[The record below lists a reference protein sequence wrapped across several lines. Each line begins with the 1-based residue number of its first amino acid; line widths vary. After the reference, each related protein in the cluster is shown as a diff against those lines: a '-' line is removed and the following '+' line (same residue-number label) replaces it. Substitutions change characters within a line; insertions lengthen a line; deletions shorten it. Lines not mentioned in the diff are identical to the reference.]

1 MCGIAVSRVLTTS
14 YPSFKF
20 GPTFFTLSIGSPRPN
35 RYESFVS
42 AASVVM
48 SAPGRTPAAWSFC
61 EGGRRGGKKKEGQRG
76 RKRKEKRGGEGGGRR
91 VS

>member
-1 MCGIAVSRVLTTS
+1 MCGIAVSCVLTTS
-14 YPSFKF
+14 YPFFKF

-48 SAPGRTPAAWSFC
+48 SDPGRTPAA
-61 EGGRRGGKKKEGQRG
+61 
-76 RKRKEKRGGEGGGRR
+76 
-91 VS
+91 